1 MISNTY
7 CERVEIYPLAS
18 KKKLVWDNRKR
29 GAKKIKQLQEILS
42 KYDEN
47 IEVYVTSD
55 FKVTLV
61 REVRSE
67 FISNYDE
74 DGSLD
79 SQENIIVLKGL
90 VLWNQLWNN

>member
-1 MISNTY
+1 M
-7 CERVEIYPLAS
+7 
-18 KKKLVWDNRKR
+18 
-29 GAKKIKQLQEILS
+29 KIKQLQEILS

-55 FKVTLV
+55 FKVTLL

-67 FISNYDE
+67 FVSSYDE
-74 DGSLD
+74 EGSLD

-90 VLWNQLWNN
+90 VL

>member
-1 MISNTY
+1 M
-7 CERVEIYPLAS
+7 
-18 KKKLVWDNRKR
+18 
-29 GAKKIKQLQEILS
+29 KIKRLQEILS

-55 FKVTLV
+55 FKVTLL

-67 FISNYDE
+67 FVSSYDE
-74 DGSLD
+74 EGSLD

-90 VLWNQLWNN
+90 VL

>member
-1 MISNTY
+1 M
-7 CERVEIYPLAS
+7 
-18 KKKLVWDNRKR
+18 
-29 GAKKIKQLQEILS
+29 KIKQLQEILN

-55 FKVTLV
+55 FKVTLL

-67 FISNYDE
+67 FVSNYDE

-90 VLWNQLWNN
+90 VL

>member
-1 MISNTY
+1 M
-7 CERVEIYPLAS
+7 
-18 KKKLVWDNRKR
+18 
-29 GAKKIKQLQEILS
+29 KIKQLQEILS

-90 VLWNQLWNN
+90 VL

>member
-1 MISNTY
+1 M
-7 CERVEIYPLAS
+7 
-18 KKKLVWDNRKR
+18 
-29 GAKKIKQLQEILS
+29 S

-90 VLWNQLWNN
+90 VL

>member
-1 MISNTY
+1 M
-7 CERVEIYPLAS
+7 
-18 KKKLVWDNRKR
+18 
-29 GAKKIKQLQEILS
+29 KIKQLQEILS

-55 FKVTLV
+55 FKVTLL

-67 FISNYDE
+67 FVSKYDE
-74 DGSLD
+74 EGSLD

-90 VLWNQLWNN
+90 VL

>member
-1 MISNTY
+1 M
-7 CERVEIYPLAS
+7 
-18 KKKLVWDNRKR
+18 
-29 GAKKIKQLQEILS
+29 KIKQLQEILS

-55 FKVTLV
+55 FKVTLL

-67 FISNYDE
+67 FVSNLDE
-74 DGSLD
+74 DGDID

-90 VLWNQLWNN
+90 VL

>member
-1 MISNTY
+1 M
-7 CERVEIYPLAS
+7 
-18 KKKLVWDNRKR
+18 
-29 GAKKIKQLQEILS
+29 KIKQLQEILS

-55 FKVTLV
+55 FKVTLL

-67 FISNYDE
+67 CVSKYDE
-74 DGSLD
+74 EGSLD

-90 VLWNQLWNN
+90 VL

>member
-1 MISNTY
+1 M
-7 CERVEIYPLAS
+7 
-18 KKKLVWDNRKR
+18 
-29 GAKKIKQLQEILS
+29 KIKQLQEILN

-90 VLWNQLWNN
+90 VL

>member
-1 MISNTY
+1 M
-7 CERVEIYPLAS
+7 
-18 KKKLVWDNRKR
+18 
-29 GAKKIKQLQEILS
+29 KIKQLQEILS

-55 FKVTLV
+55 FKVTLL

-67 FISNYDE
+67 FVSNYDE
-74 DGSLD
+74 EGSLD

-90 VLWNQLWNN
+90 VL

>member
-1 MISNTY
+1 M
-7 CERVEIYPLAS
+7 
-18 KKKLVWDNRKR
+18 
-29 GAKKIKQLQEILS
+29 KIKQLQEILN

-55 FKVTLV
+55 FKVTLL

-67 FISNYDE
+67 FVSNYDE
-74 DGSLD
+74 EGSLD

-90 VLWNQLWNN
+90 VL

>member
-1 MISNTY
+1 M
-7 CERVEIYPLAS
+7 
-18 KKKLVWDNRKR
+18 
-29 GAKKIKQLQEILS
+29 KIKQLQEILS

-74 DGSLD
+74 DGSLY

-90 VLWNQLWNN
+90 VL

>member
-1 MISNTY
+1 M
-7 CERVEIYPLAS
+7 
-18 KKKLVWDNRKR
+18 
-29 GAKKIKQLQEILS
+29 KIKQLTDILS

-90 VLWNQLWNN
+90 VL

>member
-1 MISNTY
+1 M
-7 CERVEIYPLAS
+7 
-18 KKKLVWDNRKR
+18 
-29 GAKKIKQLQEILS
+29 KIKQLTDILS

-55 FKVTLV
+55 FKVTLL

-67 FISNYDE
+67 FVSNHDE
-74 DGSLD
+74 DGGIE

-90 VLWNQLWNN
+90 VL

>member
-1 MISNTY
+1 M
-7 CERVEIYPLAS
+7 
-18 KKKLVWDNRKR
+18 
-29 GAKKIKQLQEILS
+29 KIKQLTYIFS

-55 FKVTLV
+55 FKVTLL

-67 FISNYDE
+67 FVSKYDE
-74 DGSLD
+74 EGSLD

-90 VLWNQLWNN
+90 VL

>member
-1 MISNTY
+1 M
-7 CERVEIYPLAS
+7 
-18 KKKLVWDNRKR
+18 
-29 GAKKIKQLQEILS
+29 KIKQLQEIFS
-42 KYDEN
+42 KYDDN

-90 VLWNQLWNN
+90 VL

>member
-1 MISNTY
+1 M
-7 CERVEIYPLAS
+7 
-18 KKKLVWDNRKR
+18 
-29 GAKKIKQLQEILS
+29 KIKQLTDILS

-55 FKVTLV
+55 FKVTLL

-67 FISNYDE
+67 FVSNLDE
-74 DGSLD
+74 DGDID

-90 VLWNQLWNN
+90 VL

>member
-1 MISNTY
+1 M
-7 CERVEIYPLAS
+7 
-18 KKKLVWDNRKR
+18 
-29 GAKKIKQLQEILS
+29 KIKQLTDILS

-55 FKVTLV
+55 FKVTLL

-67 FISNYDE
+67 FVSKYDE
-74 DGSLD
+74 EGSLD

-90 VLWNQLWNN
+90 VL